1 METKLDFGTIASKL
15 YRNYGQHLKNLK
27 DCCVSKTVMKPPAY
41 FENLQLMLD
50 EETAAMTPPNDLGSV
65 AEYAELFKTLEE
77 YPANLQKI
85 PKKRGELQRANS
97 TLLRGTEAS
106 TATQADQSTAINTS
120 NISLSMTRLEEQP
133 SAVEVYKDFRA
144 FQRKLEKIYEEI
156 AALDTTESIYKKKL
170 VQLNGFAQQLEKLMP
185 TGGDAPPD
193 AFSADQQEKL
203 LALAAN
209 MEQLNYL
216 RSNSLPLPNPSEIM
230 ANGSVAARLEMF
242 VEVLTYA
249 LMQISSYNMALI

>member
-1 METKLDFGTIASKL
+1 MKTEVDFGTIAAKV

-27 DCCVSKTVMKPPAY
+27 DCCVAKTVMKPPAF
-41 FENLQLMLD
+41 FENLQLMLE
-50 EETAAMTPPNDLGSV
+50 EETATMTPPKDLGSV

-77 YPANLQKI
+77 YPTNLQKM

-97 TLLRGTEAS
+97 TLLRSTETS
-106 TATQADQSTAINTS
+106 TAAQADQSTAINTS
-120 NISLSMTRLEEQP
+120 NVSLSMTRLEEQP

-144 FQRKLEKIYEEI
+144 FQRKLEKIYEET
-156 AALDTTESIYKKKL
+156 AALDTMESVYKQKL
-170 VQLNGFAQQLEKLMP
+170 AQIHGFAQQVEKLMP

-209 MEQLNYL
+209 MEELNYL
-216 RSNSLPLPNPSEIM
+216 CSNTLPLPNPSELM
-230 ANGSVAARLEMF
+230 ANGARLEMF
-242 VEVLTYA
+242 VDVLTYA
-249 LMQISSYNMALI
+249 LMQISSYNMVLI